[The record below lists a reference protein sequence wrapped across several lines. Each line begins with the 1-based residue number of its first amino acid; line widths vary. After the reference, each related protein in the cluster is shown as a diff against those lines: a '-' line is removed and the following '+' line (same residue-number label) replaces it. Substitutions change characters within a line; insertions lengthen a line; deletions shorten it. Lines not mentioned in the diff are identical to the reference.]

1 MRIPAKYQY
10 TFRSSA
16 GSVVKVLRGDMAAK
30 IVGGEGGWTL
40 VDRPRRTS
48 LTQWTGRQPYQMDVP
63 VLFDGW
69 RESESV
75 EQDIRRLQI
84 MSVGSD
90 FNPPPT
96 VKIDGA
102 LPVGGATWVITSI
115 DWGDEVFWAQT
126 PRGQYFRLRQDAT
139 VHLTEFVAEQRLK
152 IVITNSLPNTYTTQR
167 KGETLKD
174 IAKAMYGN
182 GSRWKDIQKANPKIR
197 DPNNIPAKTDIRIP

>member
-1 MRIPAKYQY
+1 MRIPTKYLY

-16 GSVVKVLRGDMAAK
+16 GSVVKVLRGDNAAT
-30 IVGGEGGWTL
+30 IVGGEGGWTI
-40 VDRPRRTS
+40 VDRPRRTG

-69 RESESV
+69 RASESV
-75 EQDIRRLQI
+75 EQDIRRLQV

-102 LPVGGATWVITSI
+102 LPIGGATWVITSI
-115 DWGDEVFWAQT
+115 DWGTEVFWSQT
-126 PRGQYFRLRQDAT
+126 PRGQFFRLRQDAI
-139 VHLTEFVAEQRLK
+139 VHLTEFVSEQRLK
-152 IVITNSLPNTYTTQR
+152 IVLTNSLPNTYVTQK
-167 KGETLKD
+167 KGETLQD

-182 GSRWKDIQKANPKIR
+182 GSRWKEIKAANPKIR
-197 DPNNIPAKTDIRIP
+197 DPNNIPAKTTIRIP